1 MGAFSDL
8 GGGTHIVVL
17 TPRSNRTTAEVQSAL
32 ERELL
37 VRVGAGP
44 FRAGNVERVEV
55 FQDAAND
62 ERFVLLFSVDIGTSP
77 SLRDAL
83 AAIAKVAR
91 TRIIASAGRAV
102 LSAG

>member
-17 TPRSNRTTAEVQSAL
+17 TPRANRTTADVEAVL
-32 ERELL
+32 EQELL
-37 VRVGAGP
+37 GRVGAGP

-55 FQDAAND
+55 YRDSSND
-62 ERFVLLFSVDIGTSP
+62 DRLVVLFSVDIGTSP
-77 SLRDAL
+77 SLREAL
-83 AAIAKVAR
+83 TAVAKVAR
-91 TRIIASAGRAV
+91 TRVIASAGRAV